1 MLNLE
6 EALVARYL
14 TAGGRVLI
22 APQFAINYNP
32 ELNEGGS
39 EPDFI
44 AVDLMSKG
52 VAIVEVTVA
61 YNLSNLMERLRN
73 REAGWIAPLR
83 RHFSSVFGPDWNS
96 PIRVLCFVRKARLEY
111 CDKQALGPDVDFYA
125 IEDASF
131 PWEYWDSRQNVG
143 LPAPRTSRL
152 LKKSLVP
159 VVSA

>member
-14 TAGGRVLI
+14 TAGGRVFI
-22 APQFAINYNP
+22 APQFAIKHDP

-44 AVDLMSKG
+44 AIDLVSRE

-61 YNLSNLMERLRN
+61 YNLSSLMERLRN

-83 RHFSSVFGPDWNS
+83 RHFSSVFGQDWNS
-96 PIRVLCFVRKARLEY
+96 PIRVLCFVRRDRLEY
-111 CDKQALGPDVDFYA
+111 CNKQELGPSVDFYA
-125 IEDASF
+125 IEEASF

-143 LPAPRTSRL
+143 LPAPGTRR
-152 LKKSLVP
+152 
-159 VVSA
+159 